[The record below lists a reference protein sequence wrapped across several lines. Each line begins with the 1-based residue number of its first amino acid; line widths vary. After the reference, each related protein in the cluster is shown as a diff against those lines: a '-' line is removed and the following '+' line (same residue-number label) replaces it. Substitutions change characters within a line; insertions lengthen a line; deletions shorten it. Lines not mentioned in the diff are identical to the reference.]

1 MSMWY
6 KNVRVYQLTKDIALV
21 EELLQQKLAEFTFTP
36 CHSQQPES
44 LGWTS
49 PILDEELLYH
59 KQGQTI
65 GLKLKIQ
72 QRILPSPV
80 IREALEEKIKQKQA
94 DEGRRV
100 FSREK
105 RQLKDEIIEQLLPR
119 SFTRSQYIK
128 GFWDLKNNR
137 LVIDVSSASKAEK
150 FIKVLRETLGS
161 LPLIPFEA
169 KASPTA
175 TMTHWL
181 QNGLDDHDLFL
192 ANECELRST
201 DEEAA
206 IVRIKN
212 QELSANEVM
221 AHLEAGKQAVKVRV
235 NWKDAVEA
243 TITEEGGF
251 SRIKF
256 SPAIKELDTEY
267 SKEEEM
273 ARLSH
278 EFSVMV
284 IELNAFIEHMIE
296 ALGGQQ
302 INAHLAKD

>member
-1 MSMWY
+1 MWY

-94 DEGRRV
+94 DEGRRI

-150 FIKVLRETLGS
+150 FIKISSSVLKFLIILSYSVFTL
-161 LPLIPFEA
+161 LLFVPTP
-169 KASPTA
+169 KASP
-175 TMTHWL
+175 
-181 QNGLDDHDLFL
+181 
-192 ANECELRST
+192 
-201 DEEAA
+201 
-206 IVRIKN
+206 
-212 QELSANEVM
+212 
-221 AHLEAGKQAVKVRV
+221 
-235 NWKDAVEA
+235 
-243 TITEEGGF
+243 ITESSVTILINGTLFSCPTPITSPILISLIFTSPLSESLSTRFKTPIVKGF
-251 SRIKF
+251 
-256 SPAIKELDTEY
+256 LQ
-267 SKEEEM
+267 
-273 ARLSH
+273 
-278 EFSVMV
+278 
-284 IELNAFIEHMIE
+284 
-296 ALGGQQ
+296 LGQ
-302 INAHLAKD
+302 IPL